1 MPARRQRRKS
11 LLYAPCFVLSIICIL
26 LLTTCGSTP
35 TAQQTGD
42 SEATYGSS
50 PSIYQWGTTSTGVDT
65 GSPPASILH
74 VPQQYRT
81 IQAAVDAAKPYD
93 LIMIAPGVYHE
104 AITVKTPHLTLRGEE
119 RNSVILDG
127 DFKRD
132 NGVEA
137 QANDTVVENM
147 TARHFLGNGFFWT
160 AVNGYRGSYLT
171 AYANGDYGIYSYG
184 SLNGQFDHD
193 LADGQPDSGFYIGY
207 CHPCNAVIDNV
218 ISENNALGY
227 SGTNAGGNLII
238 EHSIWRD
245 NMAGIAPNTLD
256 SEPNPPEYDT
266 TIINNLVENN
276 NNYNAPAFPLE
287 YPTIGNGIVIGGGN
301 DNHILNNRINGHI
314 YYGILIIPNIDK
326 NFWEPSG
333 NVVENNVITNS
344 GVADLALSALSA
356 SDNCFSNNTA
366 ARTAPPFL
374 QFTHAC
380 GSLFAHAGAGDPSVS
395 VVLLDHFA
403 RANLGRFTAR
413 DWRAIP
419 APAAQPGMPDP
430 AINPQGIFT
439 SVEGSQLAMTV
450 SATTIAPGI
459 TLGGLGLSGPF
470 FEVLLGFYL
479 YYLPLA
485 MYAAWLSVATW
496 DIVRRGEL
504 KGAARIGWLALVF
517 LVPVLGPLAY
527 YLLGRSPISL
537 SARIA
542 LVIGAPLV
550 YLGISVLLLYVVS

>member
-1 MPARRQRRKS
+1 MP
-11 LLYAPCFVLSIICIL
+11 VLSQPRLSQPSYRRFTLLIIVIIGMVL
-26 LLTTCGSTP
+26 FSACGS
-35 TAQQTGD
+35 ASSNGG
-42 SEATYGSS
+42 YGSS
-50 PSIYQWGTTSTGVDT
+50 SSTTDT
-65 GSPPASILH
+65 GGPPAAILH
-74 VPQQYRT
+74 VPQHYRT
-81 IQAAVDAAKPYD
+81 IQAAVTAAKPYD

-104 AITVKTPHLTLRGEE
+104 SVTVKTPHLTIRGED
-119 RNSVILDG
+119 RNSVILEG

-137 QANDTVVENM
+137 LANDTVVENM

-160 AVNGYRGSYLT
+160 GVNGYRGSYLT

-184 SLNGQFDHD
+184 SINGQFDHS

-207 CHPCNAVIDNV
+207 CHPCNAIINNV

-238 EHSIWRD
+238 ENSIWRD
-245 NMAGIAPNTLD
+245 NMSGIAPNTLD

-287 YPTIGNGIVIGGGN
+287 YPTIGNGIVISGGN
-301 DNHILNNRINGHI
+301 GNHIVNNRINEHI
-314 YYGILIIPNIDK
+314 YYGILIAPNLDK
-326 NFWEPSG
+326 NFWEPNG

-356 SDNCFSNNTA
+356 SDNCFSNNTV
-366 ARTAPPFL
+366 ARTSPPFL

-380 GSLFAHAGAGDPSVS
+380 GSLFAHAGAGDPSVAI
-395 VVLLDHFA
+395 VLLDHFI
-403 RANLGRFTAR
+403 RANMGRFTPR
-413 DWRAIP
+413 DWRTIP

-430 AINPQGIFT
+430 TMNPQGIFT
-439 SVEGSQLAMTV
+439 RIEGSQLTMTV
-450 SATTIAPGI
+450 SATTISPGI
-459 TLGGLGLSGPF
+459 TLGGLGLATPF
-470 FEVLLGFYL
+470 FEILLGFYL

-485 MYAAWLSVATW
+485 LYAAWLSVATW

-504 KGAARIGWLALVF
+504 KGGSRIVWLAIVF
-517 LVPVLGPLAY
+517 LIPVLGPLAY
-527 YLLGRSPISL
+527 FLLGRSPIPR
-537 SARIA
+537 SARFA
-542 LVIGAPLV
+542 LVIGAPVL
-550 YLGISVLLLYVVS
+550 YLGISVLLLFFVS